1 MPETSTSD
9 VRSDEVVARFRGD
22 GGVRAAV
29 GDGELVVDR
38 PLPFLFVHRTTRSDP
53 YTAELLLAESS
64 YFIAAA
70 DHDSARVRELILALA
85 EAGSERFGAF
95 LVLELWSEEG
105 ALAGPH
111 GAGGPAGAG
120 PAGTMRGF
128 GQGGPLR
135 YLLRC
140 PETEA
145 TGTSAALLEAL
156 EELASVHGA
165 TVDVEVEPGPRR
177 GPEPLPPLLDIPDC
191 HRLGVLYLGL
201 RLPPLLR
208 DPDSGRP
215 YPLYLRRYR
224 GALSQALRR
233 AAHAFAQVQTDA
245 DLSGYAA
252 LGPRRVGDEVWRADA
267 ELARV
272 ERSYRLLLLVSPT
285 NQDEAWRRFR
295 AAGYERE
302 PTFHYRLLPVD
313 PALLK
318 RRLYAIELES
328 IPDPALGYL
337 LHEKRDE
344 IDKQISLL
352 GERQTAN
359 FLSGSRRL
367 FGRATPALVAEALA
381 LLDALPPQR
390 GEGGGRVVDAV
401 GYLTRAR
408 QEVAAYARAGVEVPE
423 PQLRSDIVGL
433 MVSDGVHLVG
443 ETLRLDPGRVEALIH
458 HEVGTHVLTYVN
470 GCAQPLVQLAT
481 GLARYDETQEG
492 LAVLAEYIAGGL
504 TAARLRLLA
513 ARVLAVA
520 AVEGGATFLDTFR
533 LLHGEHGFGRGT
545 AFDIAA
551 RVHQS
556 GGFTRDMIY
565 LRGLLRLLHL
575 LGEGTDLEDL
585 YLGKF
590 ADRHLPVL
598 DELRQRG
605 VLRPPPLRPRFLDL
619 PEAAARIARLRDGL
633 TLLDLAREAA

>member
-9 VRSDEVVARFRGD
+9 ARSDEVVARFRGD
-22 GGVRAAV
+22 AGMRVAV
-29 GDGELVVDR
+29 AGGELVVDR
-38 PLPFLFVHRTTRSDP
+38 PLPFLFVHRTTRRDP
-53 YTAELLLAESS
+53 DTAALLLAESS
-64 YFIAAA
+64 YFIAAP
-70 DHDSARVRELILALA
+70 DHDPARVQDLILALA

-95 LVLELWSEEG
+95 LVLELWSEDG
-105 ALAGPH
+105 VQADP
-111 GAGGPAGAG
+111 AG
-120 PAGTMRGF
+120 PAGGF
-128 GQGGPLR
+128 GQGDPRR

-140 PETEA
+140 PEAEA

-156 EELASVHGA
+156 EKLATVHGA
-165 TVDVEVEPGPRR
+165 AVEVEVEPGPRR
-177 GPEPLPPLLDIPDC
+177 GPEPLPPLLDISDC

-201 RLPPLLR
+201 RLPPLYR
-208 DPDSGRP
+208 DPESGRP
-215 YPLYLRRYR
+215 FPLYLRRYR

-233 AAHAFAQVQTDA
+233 AAHAFAQVQTGA

-252 LGPRRVGDEVWRADA
+252 LGPRRVGAEVWRADA

-272 ERSYRLLLLVSPT
+272 ERTYRLLLLVSPT
-285 NQDEAWRRFR
+285 NQQEAWHRFR
-295 AAGYERE
+295 AAGYDRE

-337 LHEKRDE
+337 LQEKRDE

-352 GERQTAN
+352 GERQTPSFIA
-359 FLSGSRRL
+359 GSRRL
-367 FGRATPALVAEALA
+367 YGRATPELVARARE
-381 LLDALPPQR
+381 LLDAVPPR
-390 GEGGGRVVDAV
+390 RGGGAGGVVDAV
-401 GYLTRAR
+401 AYLARAR
-408 QEVAAYARAGVEVPE
+408 QEVAAYARAGVAVPE

-443 ETLRLDPGRVEALIH
+443 ETLRLAPGRLEALIH

-470 GCAQPLVQLAT
+470 GRAQPLAQLAT
-481 GLARYDETQEG
+481 GLAQYDETQEG
-492 LAVLAEYIAGGL
+492 LAVLAEYLAGGL
-504 TAARLRLLA
+504 TAERLRLLA
-513 ARVLAVA
+513 GRVLAVA
-520 AVEGGATFLDTFR
+520 ALEAGATFLETYR
-533 LLHGEHGFGRGT
+533 MLNGEHGFGRGT
-545 AFDIAA
+545 AFDVTA

-575 LGEGTDLEDL
+575 LGTGTELEDL
-585 YLGKF
+585 FLGKF
-590 ADRHLPVL
+590 ADKHLPVL

-619 PEAAARIARLRDGL
+619 PGAGARIARLRRGL
-633 TLLDLAREAA
+633 TLLDLGREAA